1 MAVNAAHNT
10 PTRLPNKATKLQAFN
25 ATDQCADDSTELP
38 AQLSAHEPDN
48 TTVLAAVHAT
58 FRAANFESNNT
69 AIHSADQKPFKAAN
83 NHTVYN
89 SDVAALDTAHISPH

>member
-1 MAVNAAHNT
+1 MAVNAVHNT
-10 PTRLPNKATKLQAFN
+10 PKRLPNKATKLQAFN

-48 TTVLAAVHAT
+48 TTVLAAVYAT

-69 AIHSADQKPFKAAN
+69 AVHTADRKPFKAAN
-83 NHTVYN
+83 NHAVHN
-89 SDVAALDTAHISPH
+89 SDDTAFDTAHISPY